1 MKLLDLDCKLFKIY
15 FSIYNSPIKKWVK
28 KSSFLKGLLLST
40 LVVNNCFGVVC
51 MQSARGLSS
60 EKRFNFLRLHM
71 FQLFMV
77 PSIAD
82 FSKECYVYGRPCW
95 WQVWICYCS
104 MLWSVAKERVF
115 YIFSVVETCA
125 GAVGIVWVT

>member
-1 MKLLDLDCKLFKIY
+1 MMKLLDLDCKLFKIY

-51 MQSARGLSS
+51 MRSARGLSS
-60 EKRFNFLRLHM
+60 EERLNFLRLHV
-71 FQLFMV
+71 FQLFTV

-82 FSKECYVYGRPCW
+82 FSKECCLWQALLVAGLNLLLQYVMVSGKGEGFLHLFC
-95 WQVWICYCS
+95 C
-104 MLWSVAKERVF
+104 
-115 YIFSVVETCA
+115 
-125 GAVGIVWVT
+125 

>member
-1 MKLLDLDCKLFKIY
+1 MMKLLDLDCELFKIY

-28 KSSFLKGLLLST
+28 NSSFLKDLLLSS

-51 MQSARGLSS
+51 MRSARGLSS
-60 EKRFNFLRLHM
+60 EERFNFLRLHV

-95 WQVWICYCS
+95 WQV
-104 MLWSVAKERVF
+104 
-115 YIFSVVETCA
+115 
-125 GAVGIVWVT
+125 